1 MKILVI
7 QDYLRNGGTERQAVL
22 LARAFR
28 EAGHD
33 TTLLTFRPGGTL
45 SRELAGVEHRVLQP
59 FDLGL
64 DWFAPRLIHTAA
76 QFAPDVVLCMGRAAN
91 RHAAALQRSLPRAA
105 VVATVRTDKPQ
116 PWLVQ
121 RSLHRARHVV
131 ANSHEARKRLIA
143 LHGVDAGKIS
153 VIHNSLVFP
162 PDTAVPARDEA
173 LRARQGAGPGCVVML
188 CVAMFRSEK
197 GQRALIEIAAQLPR
211 ERDWQLWLAGDGPTR
226 AGCESLARELGI
238 AGRVRWPG
246 FLSDPR
252 PLYRASDVAVLA
264 SRNESLSNF
273 LIEAQAHKLPAV
285 AFDATGVGECFAPDE
300 SGFLIPRGDSA
311 GFRAA
316 VERLLAD
323 PALRIRM
330 GARGGAYAAECFAP
344 ARQVRAYLDLFAR
357 LLTVSAAHEIIA

>member
-1 MKILVI
+1 MRILVI

-45 SRELAGVEHRVLQP
+45 ARELGSVPLHVLQP
-59 FDLGL
+59 FDTGIE
-64 DWFAPRLIHTAA
+64 WFAPWLVATCVRL
-76 QFAPDVVLCMGRAAN
+76 APDVVLCMGGAAN
-91 RHAAALQRSLPRAA
+91 RHVAVLQRRQPHAA

-121 RSLHRARHVV
+121 RSLRAARCVV
-131 ANSHEARKRLIA
+131 ANSHQAKKRLIT
-143 LHGVDAGKIS
+143 LHGVDAEKIS

-162 PDTAVPARDEA
+162 PDTTVPARDEA
-173 LRARQGAGPGCVVML
+173 LRTRHGAGPGCVVIL
-188 CVAMFRSEK
+188 CVAMFRAEK
-197 GQRALIEIAAQLPR
+197 GQRPLIEMAAQLPR
-211 ERDWQLWLAGDGPTR
+211 ERDWQLWLVGDGPTR
-226 AGCESLARELGI
+226 AGCQALARERGI
-238 AGRVRWPG
+238 ADCVRWHG

-252 PLYRASDVAVLA
+252 PLYRAADVAVLA

-273 LIEAQAHKLPAV
+273 LIEAQAHGLPAV
-285 AFDATGVGECFAPDE
+285 AFDATGNGECFAPDK
-300 SGFLIPRGDSA
+300 SGFLIPRGDTA

-316 VERLLAD
+316 VERLLTD
-323 PALRIRM
+323 PALRSRM

-357 LLTVSAAHEIIA
+357 LLKVPAANGITA